1 MKRKENIIDNFD
13 WLTLWLY
20 LILVTI
26 GIASIYAVN
35 FVDESSRWFDFSTTH
50 GKQMMWIG
58 ASLLV
63 GVAVM
68 VIDSKFYS
76 AIAYPFYG
84 LMLIVLLITFLVAP
98 TINGA
103 KSWLIFGPISFQP
116 AEIAKTATALAL
128 ARYLT
133 TINVSMRQ
141 MRTRLISIVLIV
153 VPMVLVVLQRDIG
166 TALVFISF
174 LLVLYREGFP
184 ITIPLI
190 GLYLVLLFVL
200 TLMLGAIPVLL
211 GLVALLAVAVA
222 FMIRKLKEYKMRI
235 LELLIIFLV
244 SITFVN
250 FGVDLIFNDMLQS
263 HHRSRVNVLIGKE
276 VEAGANYNVQ
286 QSKIAIGTGGM
297 TGKGYLEGTLT
308 KGDFVPEQSTDF
320 IFTTIGEEFGF
331 VGSTALLLLFVG
343 LLLRI
348 VWLAE
353 RQRSRFTR
361 IYAYGVAS
369 ILFVH
374 FFVNI
379 GMAIGII
386 PVIGIPLPFI
396 SYGGSSLV
404 GFSLALAILLKL
416 DANRMMVLR

>member
-26 GIASIYAVN
+26 GCASIYAVN

-63 GVAVM
+63 GVVVM

-141 MRTRLISIVLIV
+141 MRTRLIAIVLIV
-153 VPMVLVVLQRDIG
+153 VPMALVVLQRDIG

-174 LLVLYREGFP
+174 FLVLYREGFP
-184 ITIPLI
+184 VTIPLI

-200 TLMLGAIPVLL
+200 TLMLGATPVLL

-379 GMAIGII
+379 GMAIGIV